1 MKKKLIYR
9 LGDVVRTQY
18 FHMDT
23 SLYTD
28 GKYKNT
34 IAGKY
39 MQSTAEKNN
48 FDLLNEIVHDFE
60 KKLQIKKPTENEWV
74 VHIRLGDVLEKS
86 KHSVE
91 EHFENEIRSEGNGI
105 SDSFYIKPK
114 IFFLNRI
121 NKMKKL
127 GITKVIICS
136 KFHKA
141 EDSHKKSSLYL
152 ENVIELF
159 KRNGFEV
166 NLRVGKFD
174 ADEDFTFLVNSKYF
188 TSTGGGFSL
197 FASKLIELRGN
208 NNI

>member
-23 SLYTD
+23 SSYTT

-39 MQSTAEKNN
+39 MQSTTEKNN
-48 FDLLNEIVHDFE
+48 FELLNEIVHDFE
-60 KKLQIKKPTENEWV
+60 KKLKMTKPNANEWV

-91 EHFENEIRSEGNGI
+91 EHFTNFIRSEGVGI
-105 SDSFYIKPK
+105 ADSFYIRPK

-121 NKMKKL
+121 KKIAEFGINKV
-127 GITKVIICS
+127 VICT

-141 EDSHKKSSLYL
+141 ETSHEKSSDYINKVVELL
-152 ENVIELF
+152 EKHNFDV
-159 KRNGFEV
+159 K
-166 NLRVGKFD
+166 LRIGKYSP
-174 ADEDFTFLVNSKYF
+174 DEDFVFLSNSKYF
-188 TSTGGGFSL
+188 TCTGGGYSI
-197 FASKLIELRGN
+197 FASKLVEMRGN
-208 NNI
+208 ILI

>member
-28 GKYKNT
+28 GEYKNT

-39 MQSTAEKNN
+39 MQSTTEKNN
-48 FDLLNEIVHDFE
+48 FELLNEIVHDFE
-60 KKLQIKKPTENEWV
+60 KKLKMTKPNANEWV

-91 EHFENEIRSEGNGI
+91 EHFMNYIRSDGI
-105 SDSFYIKPK
+105 GIPESFYIRPK
-114 IFFLNRI
+114 IFFLNKI
-121 NKMKKL
+121 KKIAEF
-127 GITKVIICS
+127 GIKKVVICT

-141 EDSHKKSSLYL
+141 ERSHEKSSDYINKLVELL
-152 ENVIELF
+152 EKHNFDV
-159 KRNGFEV
+159 K
-166 NLRVGKFD
+166 LRIGKYSP
-174 ADEDFTFLVNSKYF
+174 DEDFIFLANSKYF
-188 TSTGGGFSL
+188 TYTGGGYST
-197 FASKLIELRGN
+197 FASKLVEMRGN
-208 NNI
+208 ILI